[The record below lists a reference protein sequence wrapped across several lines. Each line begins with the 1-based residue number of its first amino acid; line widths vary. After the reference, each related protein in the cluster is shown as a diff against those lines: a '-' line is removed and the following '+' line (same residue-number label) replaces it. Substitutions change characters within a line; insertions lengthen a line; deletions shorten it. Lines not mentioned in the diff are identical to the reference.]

1 MLLRSGN
8 ILWHLICIQ
17 YHYLICGFSILSDWH
32 LKKLQSLEMNDVF
45 LPNVWNVSFDVLT
58 INAPITM
65 AWISYDVA
73 VKYLPF
79 VFVFL
84 ACWREG
90 ETRKEN
96 GKLQNFWCIS
106 DWGSAILLQGRQ
118 RGCFRPSEPIPQ
130 MMNVCEKLWGGEV
143 CHKPDMLGMP
153 TTKLFCCSFL

>member
-1 MLLRSGN
+1 MAFDHYTVSLFNMWLFSSIWLTSEEIAIFGN
-8 ILWHLICIQ
+8 EWRVFAKCLQCLFWRLDHKCSHLYGMNLVWCGCEILAFC
-17 YHYLICGFSILSDWH
+17 FR
-32 LKKLQSLEMNDVF
+32 
-45 LPNVWNVSFDVLT
+45 
-58 INAPITM
+58 
-65 AWISYDVA
+65 
-73 VKYLPF
+73 
-79 VFVFL
+79 FL